1 MRLKIL
7 SVFAAIQLL
16 SFGLWSGLSH
26 AQPSAQEPA
35 PEAQVHGSP
44 DELDS
49 GSITNIQKSELSLH
63 FATRNMEEGKR
74 FLNAIKTNQIE
85 TALKNMPQEHVD
97 SVKNIILDYDTAAHR
112 GMGGNSMI
120 ILRGVNMSTEEMVGV
135 LIHELGHNVDYG
147 FLKPEDENKK
157 STFTD
162 GQLPIYESDPSL
174 DFYRISWLSNDKL
187 KRAATNMDFVS
198 GYAMSDPFE
207 DFAETYVYYVLHNK
221 DFKVRASTSEALYAK
236 YRFMKYQVFNGQE
249 FDTGDGIVK
258 DNQRPWDITVLTYD
272 VAEFLS

>member
-7 SVFAAIQLL
+7 SLFAAIQVL

-26 AQPSAQEPA
+26 AEPQA
-35 PEAQVHGSP
+35 PENGETGHVHLAP
-44 DELDS
+44 DELS
-49 GSITNIQKSELSLH
+49 ASITNVEKSTLSLH
-63 FATRNMEEGKR
+63 FATRNMEEEKR
-74 FLNAIKTNQIE
+74 FLNAIKKNQIE
-85 TALKNMPQEHVD
+85 TALGKMPQGHID
-97 SVKNIILDYDTAAHR
+97 SVKNIILDYDIRAHR

-135 LIHELGHNVDYG
+135 LIHELGHNVDYAY
-147 FLKPEDENKK
+147 LDSDEKK
-157 STFTD
+157 RESSFVD
-162 GQLPIYESDPSL
+162 GKLPIYESDPSL
-174 DFYRISWLSNDKL
+174 DFYRISWLSNDQL

-207 DFAETYVYYVLHNK
+207 DFGETYAYYVLHNR
-221 DFKVRASTSEALYAK
+221 DFKVRAADSAALYAK
-236 YRFMKYQVFNGQE
+236 YRFMKYEVFGGLE

-258 DNQRPWDITVLTYD
+258 ENQRPWDITVLSYD